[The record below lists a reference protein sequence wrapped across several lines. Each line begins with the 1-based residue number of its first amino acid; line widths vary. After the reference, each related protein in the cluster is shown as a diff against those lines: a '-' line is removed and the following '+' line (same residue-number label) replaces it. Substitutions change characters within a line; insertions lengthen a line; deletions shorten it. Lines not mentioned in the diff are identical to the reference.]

1 MINTLFNYLQK
12 FSRKEAD
19 DYLSKLAKLASE
31 FDKVEVSEKNKL
43 KVLYGPSFGIYPPCY
58 IHDALFSYA
67 LRLRGAEIIPIY
79 CDSVQSIE
87 CSYCGGVWGGKE
99 FEKNCVSCRKTSENL
114 WKGTVL
120 KPLKFSS
127 YLRSEEVREID
138 NELDSLEE
146 GKWIEYESDGLPYG
160 KWAKDLLVNMY
171 VVGDYRRIKDHE
183 RLGRVHLKNLLICG
197 KIYPKIL
204 DEIKPDRV
212 IANDS
217 FYGMWAILQKL
228 CGRRGIPFYS
238 HWSGTRQ
245 NSWCYAYN
253 DASMNLDFSR
263 AWKNYSKIPLDER
276 RRKKADEWL
285 AGRLAGKDMILDTA
299 SLADYKTDDFDLSKI
314 DAKKPVALLAANV
327 IWDLAA
333 LNKQIFFSDMMEWI
347 IETVNWFGRHP
358 EYQLIIKAHPAE
370 QNPSIPETRER
381 VETVLKDRGIGFP
394 ENVFFMSPKVKIS
407 VYQLFPLAKTG
418 LVFTTTTGIEM
429 AANGIPVIT
438 TAKSPY
444 RGFGF
449 TIDPA
454 NKDEYFDVLEKMLNG
469 TGLPNIEKQKDLS
482 KKFLLF
488 YNYHYYTKID
498 FMAYKWGEEPVI
510 KIKSVEELL
519 PGKNKYLDYITE
531 SIIDGLPIISEERWP
546 EES

>member
-12 FSRKEAD
+12 FSRKGAD
-19 DYLSKLAKLASE
+19 DYLAALAKLSRE
-31 FDKVEVSEKNKL
+31 FDKIELPEKNKL
-43 KVLYGPSFGIYPPCY
+43 KILYGPSFSIYPPCY
-58 IHDALFSYA
+58 IHDAIFSYA

-99 FEKNCVSCRKTSENL
+99 FEKNCINCRTTSENL
-114 WKGTVL
+114 WKGTGL

-127 YLRSEEVREID
+127 YLRSEDVRGID

-171 VVGDYRRIKDHE
+171 VVGDYRLIKDHE

-228 CGRRGIPFYS
+228 CERRGIPFYS

-253 DASMNLDFSR
+253 DASMNLDFSK
-263 AWKNYSKIPLDER
+263 AWGKYSQIPLDVR
-276 RRKKADEWL
+276 RIEKADRWL
-285 AGRLAGKDMILDTA
+285 EGRLAGKEMIFDTA
-299 SLADYKTDDFDLSKI
+299 SLASYKTEDFDLSKM
-314 DAKKPVALLAANV
+314 DFRKPTAFLPANIV
-327 IWDLAA
+327 WDLSA
-333 LNKQIFFSDMMEWI
+333 LNRDIFYADMMEWI
-347 IETVNWFGRHP
+347 VETIEWFRMHP
-358 EYQLIIKAHPAE
+358 QYQLILKPHPGE
-370 QNPSIPETRER
+370 QDPAIPETIER
-381 VETVLKDRGIGFP
+381 VEVVLKYRGITLP
-394 ENVFFMSPKVKIS
+394 ENIFMISPKSKTS
-407 VYQLFPLAKTG
+407 VYQLFPLINVG
-418 LVFTTTTGIEM
+418 LVFTTTVGIEM
-429 AANGIPVIT
+429 AAHGIPVLTIG
-438 TAKSPY
+438 KSPY
-444 RGFGF
+444 RDLGF
-449 TIDPA
+449 TIDPV
-454 NKDEYFDVLEKMLNG
+454 NKDEYFDALEKTLKG
-469 TGLPNIEKQKDLS
+469 SDLLDKEIQKDLS
-482 KKFLLF
+482 RKFILF

-498 FMAYKWGEEPVI
+498 FMDYKWGEEPVI
-510 KIKSVEELL
+510 KIKSINDLQR
-519 PGKNKYLDYITE
+519 GKNKYLDYIAD
-531 SIIDGLPIISEERWP
+531 SVIKGLPIVSEDRWP